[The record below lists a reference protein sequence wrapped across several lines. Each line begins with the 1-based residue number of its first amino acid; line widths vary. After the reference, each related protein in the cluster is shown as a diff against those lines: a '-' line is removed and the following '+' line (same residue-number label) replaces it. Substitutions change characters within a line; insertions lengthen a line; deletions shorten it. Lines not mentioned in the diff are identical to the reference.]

1 MYIVNFPKNSHDLS
15 DLDSFSKRLKYIVDT
30 EGVKQ
35 SHMAS
40 KLGLSPSGLHY
51 ILNND
56 VKFSKN
62 AKKIAKYLN
71 VNESWLLKGEGDVF
85 TENKSIKTYRIPI
98 YYPDQLKLSLSS
110 KITELVNTYAIT
122 TTSYS
127 NEVFGMYIM
136 ETDWAPKFEVGDIV
150 IFEKISTFKNGEIL
164 LIYLQRSNQTLLRNG
179 FTIKGTTFLLSAN
192 SKPTE
197 LNPHQGEK
205 VLGVYRECFKKTN
218 F

>member
-1 MYIVNFPKNSHDLS
+1 MSSPKNNNDLS

-40 KLGLSPSGLHY
+40 KLGFSPSGLHY

-85 TENKSIKTYRIPI
+85 TENKSVKTYRIPI

-110 KITELVNTYAIT
+110 KITESVNTYAIT
-122 TTSYS
+122 ITSYS
-127 NEVFGMYIM
+127 NEVFGIYIM
-136 ETDWAPKFEVGDIV
+136 EIDWAPKFEIADIV
-150 IFEKISTFKNGEIL
+150 IFEKTNAFKNGEIL
-164 LIYLQRSNQTLLRNG
+164 LIYLQRSNQILLRNG
-179 FTIKGTTFLLSAN
+179 FVIKGATFLLSAN
-192 SKPTE
+192 NKPIE
-197 LNPHQGEK
+197 LSLHQGDK

>member
-1 MYIVNFPKNSHDLS
+1 MSPSKKNDDLS

-40 KLGLSPSGLHY
+40 KLGLSASGLHY

-71 VNESWLLKGEGDVF
+71 VNESWLLKGEGEVF
-85 TENKSIKTYRIPI
+85 AENKTIKTYRVPV
-98 YYPDQLKLSLSS
+98 YYPDQLKLSFKS
-110 KITELVNTYAIT
+110 KQPVTEQVGSYAIT
-122 TTSYS
+122 TTAYTD
-127 NEVFGMYIM
+127 ETMGIYIT
-136 ETDWAPKFEVGDIV
+136 ETDFAPKFEVGDIV
-150 IFEKISTFKNGEIL
+150 VFEKDEAFQNGEIIL
-164 LIYLQRSNQTLLRNG
+164 VYLQRSNQIVLRYG
-179 FTIKGTTFLLSAN
+179 YQIKGSYILLSTQDV
-192 SKPTE
+192 PME
-197 LNPHQGEK
+197 LNLTQGDK
-205 VLGVYRECFKKTN
+205 IIGAYRECFKKTN